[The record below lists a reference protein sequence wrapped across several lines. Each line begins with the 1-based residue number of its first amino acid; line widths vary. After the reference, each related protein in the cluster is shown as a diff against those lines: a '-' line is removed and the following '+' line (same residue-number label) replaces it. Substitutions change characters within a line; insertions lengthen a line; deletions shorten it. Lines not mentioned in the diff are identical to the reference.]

1 MANPQ
6 QPELA
11 RSRKTPALDPDATEA
26 VLSAAE
32 APTVDRPRGPVPV
45 DNQPGHH
52 PAVEQD
58 KPSADRFLAKVKEV
72 AAEAEADDR
81 ADADDGADAVEVGP
95 SVEATTAARSHGAAP
110 VPPVPPAD
118 SPAELA
124 PSSPRAEGLA
134 ALAGAPWKLASGVL
148 QRLRDRL

>member
-11 RSRKTPALDPDATEA
+11 RSRRTPALDPDATEA

-32 APTVDRPRGPVPV
+32 APTVDRARGAVPV
-45 DNQPGHH
+45 ENQPGHH
-52 PAVEQD
+52 PPVEQD
-58 KPSADRFLAKVKEV
+58 KPDADRFMAKVKEV
-72 AAEAEADDR
+72 AAEADE
-81 ADADDGADAVEVGP
+81 ADDGADAVEVGP
-95 SVEATTAARSHGAAP
+95 SVEATTAARSQGAAP
-110 VPPVPPAD
+110 MPPVPPPD
-118 SPAELA
+118 SPAEVA
-124 PSSPRAEGLA
+124 PPSPAADGLA

>member
-26 VLSAAE
+26 VLSAE
-32 APTVDRPRGPVPV
+32 SAPTVDRARGPVPV

-52 PAVEQD
+52 PPVEQD
-58 KPSADRFLAKVKEV
+58 KPDPDRFMAKVKAV
-72 AAEAEADDR
+72 AAE
-81 ADADDGADAVEVGP
+81 ADDGADAVEVGP
-95 SVEATTAARSHGAAP
+95 SVEATTAARSQGAAP
-110 VPPVPPAD
+110 MPPTPEPT
-118 SPAELA
+118 SPQQLT
-124 PSSPRAEGLA
+124 PSSSRADDLA

>member
-26 VLSAAE
+26 ALSAE
-32 APTVDRPRGPVPV
+32 GAPVEDRARGPVPV
-45 DNQPGHH
+45 DNQHGHH
-52 PAVEQD
+52 PPVEQD
-58 KPSADRFLAKVKEV
+58 KPDADRFIAKVKAV
-72 AAEAEADDR
+72 ASE
-81 ADADDGADAVEVGP
+81 ADDGADAVEVGP
-95 SVEATTAARSHGAAP
+95 SVEATTAARSQGAAP
-110 VPPVPPAD
+110 IPPVPQPA
-118 SPAELA
+118 SPAELS

-148 QRLRDRL
+148 QRLRDRI

>member
-58 KPSADRFLAKVKEV
+58 KPDADRFIAKVKEV
-72 AAEAEADDR
+72 AAEASE
-81 ADADDGADAVEVGP
+81 DDGADAVEVGP

-118 SPAELA
+118 SPAQLA

>member
-11 RSRKTPALDPDATEA
+11 RSRKTPALDPDASEA

-32 APTVDRPRGPVPV
+32 APPVDRARGPVPV

-52 PAVEQD
+52 PPVEQD
-58 KPSADRFLAKVKEV
+58 KPDADRFLAKVKEV
-72 AAEAEADDR
+72 AAEVEED
-81 ADADDGADAVEVGP
+81 ADAVEVGP
-95 SVEATTAARSHGAAP
+95 SVEATTAARSQGAAP
-110 VPPVPPAD
+110 MPPVPEPD
-118 SPAELA
+118 SPAEVTA
-124 PSSPRAEGLA
+124 SSPAADGLA
-134 ALAGAPWKLASGVL
+134 TLAGAPWKLASGFL

>member
-32 APTVDRPRGPVPV
+32 APAVDRARGPVPV
-45 DNQPGHH
+45 ENQPGHH

-58 KPSADRFLAKVKEV
+58 KPGADRFVAKVKEV
-72 AAEAEADDR
+72 AAEA
-81 ADADDGADAVEVGP
+81 DDGAGAVEVGP
-95 SVEATTAARSHGAAP
+95 SVEATTAARSQGAAP
-110 VPPVPPAD
+110 MPPVPEPD
-118 SPAELA
+118 SPAQLG
-124 PSSPRAEGLA
+124 PSSPRADALA
-134 ALAGAPWKLASGVL
+134 HLAGAPWKLASGVL

>member
-11 RSRKTPALDPDATEA
+11 RSRKTPSLDPDATES

-52 PAVEQD
+52 PPVEQD
-58 KPSADRFLAKVKEV
+58 KPDLARFRAKVKAV
-72 AAEAEADDR
+72 AAEAQAEAEP
-81 ADADDGADAVEVGP
+81 DDGAGAVEVGP
-95 SVEATTAARSHGAAP
+95 SVEATTAAVTAGAAP
-110 VPPVPPAD
+110 MPPVPPPA

-124 PSSPRAEGLA
+124 PPSPAADGLA
-134 ALAGAPWKLASGVL
+134 TLAGAPWKLASGVL

>member
-32 APTVDRPRGPVPV
+32 APTVDRARGPVPV
-45 DNQPGHH
+45 ENQPGHH

-58 KPSADRFLAKVKEV
+58 KPDADRFVAKVKEV
-72 AAEAEADDR
+72 AAEAD
-81 ADADDGADAVEVGP
+81 DADDGADAVEVGP
-95 SVEATTAARSHGAAP
+95 SVEATTAARSQGAAP
-110 VPPVPPAD
+110 MPPVPAPD
-118 SPAELA
+118 SPAEVA
-124 PSSPRAEGLA
+124 PSTPAGDGLA
-134 ALAGAPWKLASGVL
+134 ALAGAPWRLASGVL

>member
-52 PAVEQD
+52 PPVEQD
-58 KPSADRFLAKVKEV
+58 KPDPERFRGVYRMRLPLPGDVIP
-72 AAEAEADDR
+72 EAEADDI
-81 ADADDGADAVEVGP
+81 EILEP
-95 SVEATTAARSHGAAP
+95 
-110 VPPVPPAD
+110 D
-118 SPAELA
+118 SE
-124 PSSPRAEGLA
+124 
-134 ALAGAPWKLASGVL
+134 
-148 QRLRDRL
+148 D

>member
-11 RSRKTPALDPDATEA
+11 RSRKTPALDPDASES

-32 APTVDRPRGPVPV
+32 APAVDRPRGPVPE
-45 DNQPGHH
+45 DNRPGHH
-52 PAVEQD
+52 PDVEQD
-58 KPSADRFLAKVKEV
+58 KPDADRFIAKVKAV
-72 AAEAEADDR
+72 AAE
-81 ADADDGADAVEVGP
+81 ADDGADAVEVGP
-95 SVEATTAARSHGAAP
+95 SVEATTAARSQGAAP
-110 VPPVPPAD
+110 MPPVPPPD
-118 SPAELA
+118 SPAQLA
-124 PSSPRAEGLA
+124 PAPAHSAAADGLA

>member
-26 VLSAAE
+26 VLSAE
-32 APTVDRPRGPVPV
+32 GAPVEDGARGPVPV

-52 PAVEQD
+52 PPVEQD
-58 KPSADRFLAKVKEV
+58 KPDADRFIAKVKAV
-72 AAEAEADDR
+72 ASE
-81 ADADDGADAVEVGP
+81 ADDGADAVEVGP
-95 SVEATTAARSHGAAP
+95 SVEATTAARSQGAAP
-110 VPPVPPAD
+110 MPPVPQPA
-118 SPAELA
+118 SPAALS

-134 ALAGAPWKLASGVL
+134 ALAGAPWKLAFGVL
-148 QRLRDRL
+148 QRLRDRI

>member
-11 RSRKTPALDPDATEA
+11 RSRKTPALDPDASEA

-32 APTVDRPRGPVPV
+32 APPVDRARGPVPV

-52 PAVEQD
+52 PPVEQD
-58 KPSADRFLAKVKEV
+58 KPDADRFLAKVKEV
-72 AAEAEADDR
+72 AAEAEED
-81 ADADDGADAVEVGP
+81 ADAVEVGP
-95 SVEATTAARSHGAAP
+95 SVEATTAARSQGAAP
-110 VPPVPPAD
+110 MPPVPEPD
-118 SPAELA
+118 SPAEVTA
-124 PSSPRAEGLA
+124 SSPAADGLA
-134 ALAGAPWKLASGVL
+134 TLAGAPWKLASGFL

>member
-26 VLSAAE
+26 VLSAE
-32 APTVDRPRGPVPV
+32 GAPVEDRARGPVPV

-58 KPSADRFLAKVKEV
+58 KPDADRFVAKVKAV
-72 AAEAEADDR
+72 AAQ
-81 ADADDGADAVEVGP
+81 ADDGADAVEVGP
-95 SVEATTAARSHGAAP
+95 SVEATTAARSQGAAP
-110 VPPVPPAD
+110 LPPVPPPG
-118 SPAELA
+118 SPAQLTA
-124 PSSPRAEGLA
+124 SSPRAEGLA
-134 ALAGAPWKLASGVL
+134 ALAGAPWKLASDVL
-148 QRLRDRL
+148 QRLRDRI

>member
-26 VLSAAE
+26 VLSAE
-32 APTVDRPRGPVPV
+32 GTPTEDRARGPVPV

-52 PAVEQD
+52 PPVEQD
-58 KPSADRFLAKVKEV
+58 KPDADRFVAKVKAV
-72 AAEAEADDR
+72 ASQ
-81 ADADDGADAVEVGP
+81 ADDGASAVEVGP
-95 SVEATTAARSHGAAP
+95 SVEATTAARSQGAAP
-110 VPPVPPAD
+110 MPPVGPPR
-118 SPAELA
+118 SPAELDP
-124 PSSPRAEGLA
+124 PSSQRADALA
-134 ALAGAPWKLASGVL
+134 HLAGAPWKLASGVL

>member
-32 APTVDRPRGPVPV
+32 APPVDRARGPVPAQ
-45 DNQPGHH
+45 NQPGHH
-52 PAVEQD
+52 PPVEQD
-58 KPSADRFLAKVKEV
+58 KPEAERFVAKVKEV
-72 AAEAEADDR
+72 AAQADE
-81 ADADDGADAVEVGP
+81 GAGAVEVGP
-95 SVEATTAARSHGAAP
+95 SVEAATAARSQAAAP
-110 VPPVPPAD
+110 VPPVEPSR
-118 SPAELA
+118 SPDEGARR
-124 PSSPRAEGLA
+124 SSPRADALA

-148 QRLRDRL
+148 QRIRDRL

>member
-11 RSRKTPALDPDATEA
+11 RSRKTPALDPDASEA
-26 VLSAAE
+26 VLSAE
-32 APTVDRPRGPVPV
+32 GAPVEDRARGPVPV

-52 PAVEQD
+52 PPVEQD
-58 KPSADRFLAKVKEV
+58 KPDADRFIAKVKAV
-72 AAEAEADDR
+72 ASE
-81 ADADDGADAVEVGP
+81 ADDGASAVEVGP
-95 SVEATTAARSHGAAP
+95 SVEATAAAKSQGAAP
-110 VPPVPPAD
+110 MPPVPEPS

-134 ALAGAPWKLASGVL
+134 ALAGAPWKLASDVL
-148 QRLRDRL
+148 QRLRDRI

>member
-26 VLSAAE
+26 VLSAE
-32 APTVDRPRGPVPV
+32 GTPTVDRARGPVPAE
-45 DNQPGHH
+45 NQPGHH
-52 PAVEQD
+52 PPVEQD
-58 KPSADRFLAKVKEV
+58 KPEAERFVAKVKEV
-72 AAEAEADDR
+72 AAR
-81 ADADDGADAVEVGP
+81 ADDGGDAVEVGP
-95 SVEATTAARSHGAAP
+95 SVEAATAVRSQGAAP
-110 VPPVPPAD
+110 VPPVDPPRSAD
-118 SPAELA
+118 EVLDR
-124 PSSPRAEGLA
+124 SSPRAEALA